1 MNTTGKRPSKEES
14 LSTPT
19 WKGFV
24 KSWQAGLEKAISL
37 QQRFP
42 LEMLFS
48 EKLSE
53 HVVNRMLA
61 AYTYTHDLHHLQ
73 DDFLFCKH
81 SLMDKIPS

>member
-1 MNTTGKRPSKEES
+1 MNTTGKRPSKEEG

-42 LEMLFS
+42 LEMLLS
-48 EKLSE
+48 EKLRE
-53 HVVNRMLA
+53 HIVRRMFA
-61 AYTYTHDLHHLQ
+61 AYTYIHDLHYLQ
-73 DDFLFCKH
+73 DNFFSCKY

>member
-1 MNTTGKRPSKEES
+1 MNTTGKRPSKEEG

-42 LEMLFS
+42 LNMLLS

-53 HVVNRMLA
+53 HIVNRMLA
-61 AYTYTHDLHHLQ
+61 AYTYIHDLHHLQ
-73 DDFLFCKH
+73 DNIFFCKY
-81 SLMDKIPS
+81 SLMDKILS